1 MYVPRDAAPGEYCGT
16 ITVTADAAKLSSV
29 SLKVHVLS
37 FTLPDRIAMC
47 SNFGS
52 LGGRSA
58 RQLGMDAA
66 SQEFAAVEDRY
77 IDMLLAHRAIPSS
90 LGDIWPK
97 WTPEGGIDDST
108 SGQRLRSMV
117 KERHVNSLCVPFA
130 CRPSSSCS
138 P

>member
-1 MYVPRDAAPGEYCGT
+1 VYVPRDAAPGEYCGT

-37 FTLPDRIAMC
+37 FTLPDRIAMR

-52 LGGRSA
+52 LGGRLA